1 MSISYTNIVRDY
13 IDVISQQNETLSKL
27 MDFLRETTAARTG
40 NSIPFRQSSRNRTFS
55 RNLNRVSG
63 LGTTTHIP
71 SSRVTPSRVTPLREP
86 PIENRNRTTNENVTP
101 LSGNPNL
108 FTGLNNANILPLN
121 IQRTNDASV
130 GTFIDQALSSLL
142 TPENNL
148 LNNNTLGQLLFHTTI
163 PFGTDLES
171 VPIQASQERINEV
184 MEDISLADIPV
195 IDGHSP
201 TCPIDLQQL
210 TQQDNIVKLRSCGHI
225 FKKDN
230 IRQWFTNSPYC
241 PVCRRDIREPFN
253 NNNNTNNNNNS
264 TTTTLDENELLNSAI
279 DEVINSEQ
287 KDDDS
292 QSHSQS
298 QPRLENDVNYI
309 V

>member
-27 MDFLRETTAARTG
+27 MDFLRETTAARAS

-55 RNLNRVSG
+55 RNLNRVPG

-71 SSRVTPSRVTPLREP
+71 SSRVTPLREP
-86 PIENRNRTTNENVTP
+86 PIVNRNRTTNENVTP
-101 LSGNPNL
+101 LSGNPNI

-130 GTFIDQALSSLL
+130 GTFIDQALSSLFI
-142 TPENNL
+142 PE
-148 LNNNTLGQLLFHTTI
+148 NNTLGQLLFHTTI

-210 TQQDNIVKLRSCGHI
+210 TPQDNIVKLRSCGHI

-230 IRQWFTNSPYC
+230 IRQWFTNSPCC
-241 PVCRRDIREPFN
+241 PVCRCDIREPFN
-253 NNNNTNNNNNS
+253 NNNDNNNDNNNSNNSNNNS
-264 TTTTLDENELLNSAI
+264 TMTTLNENELLNSAI

-292 QSHSQS
+292 QSQS